1 MMQRLYKLLPH
12 LIVLILFVIIALAYF
27 SPVLQG
33 KKIFQSDIV
42 QYTGMAKQQNDFRK
56 STGEETYW
64 TNAAFGGMP
73 TYQLGAKYPHNYIK
87 ELDLRLRFL
96 PRPADYLFL
105 YFIGMYILF
114 LVLKLDYKLAFI
126 GALAFGFS
134 TYLIIILGVGH
145 NAKAHAI
152 SYMPL
157 VLSGI
162 LLTLR
167 GNYLKGFILTTI
179 AMALELVANHFQM
192 TYYLLLVVLVIGLV
206 YLIDSYKKKKLLNF
220 FKGVGVLVVAVVFA
234 IGLNATNILATK
246 EYADT
251 STRGKSE
258 LTINSDGSYKEANK
272 GLDYDYI
279 TEYSYGKLESFN
291 LFIPRFMGGG
301 SSEPL
306 PDNPKSMNAIM
317 QLGASPQEANQILN
331 QVPMYWGDQPIVAA
345 PAYIGAIIIF
355 LAILALFLIKG
366 KLKWWLVTGIILSLL
381 LSWGKNFS
389 ILTDFFIE
397 YIPLYNKFRAVS
409 SIQVLLELLMPILA
423 ILGLQQFF
431 FNSSITSEKKKK
443 SLVYASGIS
452 AGIAVVFIL
461 FKSILFDFS
470 SPYDSYFIKDLGP
483 DFVDAMKEDRMT
495 LFTNDAIRSLV
506 LVVLSA
512 GVLWFFLKAKLKQGT
527 AIALFAL
534 LILIDLVG
542 VDRRYVN
549 SDDFVVARVMT
560 HPFQENFADKEILK
574 DTDYYRVYDV
584 TSSPFNSGRASF
596 YHNALGGYHAA
607 KPARIQDV
615 NNFYLSKGDI
625 GILNMMNVRYII
637 TEGKGGKKVP
647 QRNPYANG
655 AAWFV
660 ENVMIAENANEEL
673 LLLDSLDTKNT
684 AIIHQEFSQK
694 LPLEN
699 IERDSTATIKLKSY
713 APNYLVYESSTVSPQ
728 LALFSEAYYSNGWNA
743 YIDGQP
749 VTHFR
754 ANYLLRA
761 MKIPEGNHTIE
772 YKFEPEVV
780 AIGSKISLATSA
792 LFLLVFLGAIF
803 YNYKKKET
811 LINEYKP

>member
-1 MMQRLYKLLPH
+1 MMQRLYKFLPH
-12 LIVLILFVIIALAYF
+12 FIVLVLFVIISLAYF

-56 STGEETYW
+56 STGKETYW

-87 ELDLRLRFL
+87 KLDLTLRFL
-96 PRPADYLFL
+96 PRPSDYLFL

-152 SYMPL
+152 AYMPL

-162 LLTLR
+162 LLALK

-192 TYYLLLVVLVIGLV
+192 TYYLLLLVLVIGLV

-306 PDNPKSMNAIM
+306 PDNPKSMKAVM

-345 PAYIGAIIIF
+345 PAYIGAIIVF

-389 ILTDFFIE
+389 ILTDYFIE

-409 SIQVLLELLMPILA
+409 SIQVLLELLVPILA
-423 ILGLQQFF
+423 VLGLQQFF

-443 SLVYASGIS
+443 ILLCASGIS
-452 AGIAVVFIL
+452 AGIAVIFIL

-483 DFVDAMKEDRMT
+483 DFVDAMKEDRMS

-574 DTDYYRVYDV
+574 DTDYFRVYDV
-584 TSSPFNSGRASF
+584 TLNPFNSGRASF
-596 YHNALGGYHAA
+596 FHNALGGYHAA

-615 NNFYLSKGDI
+615 DNFYLSKGDI

-637 TEGKGGKKVP
+637 TKGKGGTKVP

-655 AAWFV
+655 PAWFV

-673 LLLDSLDTKNT
+673 LLLDSLDTKRT

-699 IERDSTATIKLKSY
+699 IERDSTATISLKSH

-780 AIGSKISLATSA
+780 AIGSKISLATSV
-792 LFLLVFLGAIF
+792 LFLLVLLGAIF
-803 YNYKKKET
+803 YNYRKKET
-811 LINEYKP
+811 LINE

>member
-1 MMQRLYKLLPH
+1 MMQRLYKFLPH
-12 LIVLILFVIIALAYF
+12 FIVLVLFVIISLAYF

-87 ELDLRLRFL
+87 KLDLTLRFL

-114 LVLKLDYKLAFI
+114 LVLKLDYKLAFV

-152 SYMPL
+152 AYMPL

-162 LLTLR
+162 LLALR

-192 TYYLLLVVLVIGLV
+192 TYYLLFVVLVIGFV

-220 FKGVGVLVVAVVFA
+220 FKGLGVLVVAVVFA

-251 STRGKSE
+251 STRGKSK
-258 LTINSDGSYKEANK
+258 LTVNADGSSKEASK

-317 QLGASPQEANQILN
+317 QLGASSQEANQILN

-345 PAYIGAIIIF
+345 PAYIGAIIVF

-483 DFVDAMKEDRMT
+483 DFVDAMKYDRIT
-495 LFTNDAIRSLV
+495 LFTNDAIRSLI

-527 AIALFAL
+527 TIALFAL

-560 HPFQENFADKEILK
+560 QPFQENFADKEILK
-574 DTDYYRVYDV
+574 DTDYFRVYDI

-637 TEGKGGKKVP
+637 TEDKNGTKVP

-655 AAWFV
+655 PAWFV
-660 ENVMIAENANEEL
+660 ENIIFAENANEEL
-673 LLLDSLDTKNT
+673 LLLDSLDTKRT
-684 AIIHQEFSQK
+684 AIVHQEFSQK
-694 LPLEN
+694 IPLEN
-699 IERDSTATIKLKSY
+699 IERDSTATISLKSQ

-792 LFLLVFLGAIF
+792 LFLLVLLGAIF
-803 YNYKKKET
+803 YNYRKKET
-811 LINEYKP
+811 LNNEK

>member
-1 MMQRLYKLLPH
+1 MMQRLYKFLPH
-12 LIVLILFVIIALAYF
+12 SIVLVLFVIISLAYF

-56 STGEETYW
+56 STGKETYW

-87 ELDLRLRFL
+87 KLDLRLRFL

-114 LVLKLDYKLAFI
+114 LVLKLDYKLAFV

-152 SYMPL
+152 AYMPL

-162 LLTLR
+162 LLALR

-206 YLIDSYKKKKLLNF
+206 YMIDSYKKKKLPIF

-258 LTINSDGSYKEANK
+258 LTINSDGSSKEANK

-423 ILGLQQFF
+423 ILGLQQFL
-431 FNSSITSEKKKK
+431 FNSSIAFEKKKK
-443 SLVYASGIS
+443 ILLYATAIS
-452 AGIAVVFIL
+452 AGTAVVFIL

-483 DFVDAMKEDRMT
+483 DFVDAMKDDRMT
-495 LFTNDAIRSLV
+495 LFNNDAIRSLI
-506 LVVLSA
+506 LIVLSA
-512 GVLWFFLKAKLKQGT
+512 GVLWFFLKAKLKQET
-527 AIALFAL
+527 TIAIFAL

-574 DTDYYRVYDV
+574 DTDYFRVYDV
-584 TSSPFNSGRASF
+584 ASSPFNSGRASF

-615 NNFYLSKGDI
+615 DNFYLSKGDI

-637 TEGKGGKKVP
+637 TEGKSGKKIP
-647 QRNPYANG
+647 QRNPYSNG
-655 AAWFV
+655 PAWFV
-660 ENVMIAENANEEL
+660 ENVMIAENTNEEL
-673 LLLDSLDTKNT
+673 LLLDSLDTKRT

-699 IERDSTATIKLKSY
+699 IERDSTATISLKSH

-728 LALFSEAYYSNGWNA
+728 LALFSEAYYSKGWNA

-792 LFLLVFLGAIF
+792 LFLLVLLGAIF
-803 YNYKKKET
+803 YNYRKKET
-811 LINEYKP
+811 LNNE

>member
-1 MMQRLYKLLPH
+1 MMQRLYKFLPH
-12 LIVLILFVIIALAYF
+12 FIVLVLFVIISLAYF
-27 SPVLQG
+27 SPILQG

-56 STGEETYW
+56 STGKETYW

-87 ELDLRLRFL
+87 KLDLTLRFL

-114 LVLKLDYKLAFI
+114 LVLKLDYKLAFV

-152 SYMPL
+152 AYMPL

-162 LLTLR
+162 LLSLR

-206 YLIDSYKKKKLLNF
+206 YLIDSYKNKKLPIF
-220 FKGVGVLVVAVVFA
+220 FKGLAVLVVAVIFA

-258 LTINSDGSYKEANK
+258 LTINSDGSSKEANK

-423 ILGLQQFF
+423 ILGLQQFL
-431 FNSSITSEKKKK
+431 FNSSIAFEKKKK
-443 SLVYASGIS
+443 ILLYATAIS
-452 AGIAVVFIL
+452 AGTAVVFIL

-483 DFVDAMKEDRMT
+483 DFVDAMKDDRMT
-495 LFTNDAIRSLV
+495 LFNNDAIRSLI
-506 LVVLSA
+506 LIVLSA
-512 GVLWFFLKAKLKQGT
+512 GVLWFFLKAKLKQET
-527 AIALFAL
+527 TIAIFAL

-574 DTDYYRVYDV
+574 DTDYFRVYDV
-584 TSSPFNSGRASF
+584 ASSPFNSGRASF

-607 KPARIQDV
+607 KPARIQDID
-615 NNFYLSKGDI
+615 NFYLSKGDI

-637 TEGKGGKKVP
+637 TEGKSGKKIP
-647 QRNPYANG
+647 QRNPYSNG
-655 AAWFV
+655 PAWFV
-660 ENVMIAENANEEL
+660 ENVMIAENTNEEL
-673 LLLDSLDTKNT
+673 LLLDSLDTKRT

-699 IERDSTATIKLKSY
+699 IERDSTATISLKSH

-728 LALFSEAYYSNGWNA
+728 LALFSEAYYSKGWNA

-754 ANYLLRA
+754 ANYMLRA

-792 LFLLVFLGAIF
+792 LFLLVLLGAIF
-803 YNYKKKET
+803 YNYRKKET
-811 LINEYKP
+811 LNNE